1 MCDVMLLKQ
10 LAYVMRYCWN
20 IKQTCS
26 PYLTTRP
33 TVRLELRQIDFWFFE
48 CDWMCPYLESIVWE
62 FFVFLGLL
70 NLLIIINNPS
80 TKHLS
85 KKQTK
90 GKKHPVNRKQ
100 RKMVKLA
107 YILVFIFGTADR
119 TYGSNPDCMDYKI
132 QVSDNYKIS
141 L

>member
-1 MCDVMLLKQ
+1 MKLWAMNDNFHMFFSWFCFLYPLVIDYFNKL
-10 LAYVMRYCWN
+10 W
-20 IKQTCS
+20 
-26 PYLTTRP
+26 
-33 TVRLELRQIDFWFFE
+33 QIDFRFFE

-62 FFVFLGLL
+62 FLVFPSLL
-70 NLLIIINNPS
+70 HLLIIINNPS
-80 TKHLS
+80 TKHCS